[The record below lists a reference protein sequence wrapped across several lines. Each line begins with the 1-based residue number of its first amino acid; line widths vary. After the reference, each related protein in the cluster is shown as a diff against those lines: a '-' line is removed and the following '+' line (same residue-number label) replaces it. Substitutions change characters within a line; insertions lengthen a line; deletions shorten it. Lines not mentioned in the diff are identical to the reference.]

1 MLETATITT
10 VLARRPSV
18 RLESAEKGLIVSG
31 EGWQQLI
38 PVADAEIRQAVMGIL
53 DGPLSSA
60 EIVRRAMVGSGQMS
74 AAIGTQLALKR
85 LQQLGVFEHVLFEPG
100 GDRLAALT
108 TEGAQPVLLLP
119 YPEDGLARGLSP
131 HAIATIADG
140 EVVLQSG
147 ASHLQVA
154 LRPDLYALLATG
166 ASDRLPAPVLA
177 MLATARLLLTDD
189 ERASRQVRQWHAADL
204 WFHRR
209 NNESRGCNGYGGTYH
224 LAADFD
230 PLPYARPVPEGG
242 QALDLPV
249 PDMASA
255 RHTDPPL
262 ADVMERRRSRRTF
275 RSGATTRE
283 QLGALLYRS
292 LRARQVHPDDR
303 GLDVVDRPYPS
314 GGSVHEIETYV
325 VVNDVAGIPPGVY
338 RYAPER
344 HQLDFVNGDPAIRA
358 RVNGDVQMTT
368 RSEVP
373 PPIVLLFGA
382 RFGRLMWKYQG
393 MPYSLLT
400 KHVGVVYQTVYLN
413 AEPLGLGVCG
423 IGGTSLGLF
432 AAATG
437 ADPLDEGAVG
447 MMILGTFDPAEA
459 DPWGRP

>member
-1 MLETATITT
+1 MLETPTITT

-18 RLESAEKGLIVSG
+18 ALEAAEHGLSVSG
-31 EGWQQLI
+31 QGWQQVI
-38 PVADAEIRQAVMGIL
+38 PVADPEVAAAVLGIL

-60 EIVRRAMVGSGQMS
+60 EIVRRAMIGSGQMS
-74 AAIGTQLALKR
+74 AAVAAQLALKR

-100 GDRLAALT
+100 GGRLAALT
-108 TEGAQPVLLLP
+108 TEGAQPVALLP
-119 YPEDGLARGLSP
+119 YPQDSAARTLSP
-131 HAIATIADG
+131 HAVATIVGG
-140 EVVLQSG
+140 EVLLQSG

-154 LRPDLYALLATG
+154 LRPDLYAVVATG
-166 ASDRLPAPVLA
+166 ALDRLPAPVLA
-177 MLATARLLLTDD
+177 MLHTAGLLLTEE
-189 ERASRQVRQWHAADL
+189 ERTSRRVRQWHAADL

-209 NNESRGCNGYGGTYH
+209 NNESRGCDGYGGTYH

-230 PLPYARPVPEGG
+230 PVPYARPVPDGAEP
-242 QALDLPV
+242 LDLPV
-249 PDMASA
+249 PDLAQA

-262 ADVMERRRSRRTF
+262 ADVMERRRSRRVF
-275 RSGATTRE
+275 RAGATTDE

-325 VVNDVAGIPPGVY
+325 VVNDVAGIPAGVY

-344 HQLDFVNGDPAIRA
+344 HQLDPLDADPAIRA
-358 RVNGDVQMTT
+358 RVNADVQMTT
-368 RSEVP
+368 RGELP
-373 PPIVLLFGA
+373 PPVALIFGA

-400 KHVGVVYQTVYLN
+400 KHVGVVYQTIYLN

-437 ADPLDEGAVG
+437 ADPMDEGAVG
-447 MMILGTFDPAEA
+447 MMVLGSFDPAEP